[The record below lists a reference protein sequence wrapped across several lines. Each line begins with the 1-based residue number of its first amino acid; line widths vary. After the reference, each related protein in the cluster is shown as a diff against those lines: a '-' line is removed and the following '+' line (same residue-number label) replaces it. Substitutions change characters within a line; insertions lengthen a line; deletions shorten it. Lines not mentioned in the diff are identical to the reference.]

1 MIIKFLLGL
10 VAGSADAIIALFQ
23 RLDATIETFLVQ
35 HDQDIVDLENEIAMV
50 RADADQR
57 IAEIR
62 AEIADRVAK
71 AATVLALKNSLSQD
85 EVNSEAETAA
95 QPDIQDAA
103 AAPVDATTPVAS
115 ADPAPAV
122 TPVAT
127 TVAVD
132 ATLPGTP
139 VQ

>member
-1 MIIKFLLGL
+1 
-10 VAGSADAIIALFQ
+10 
-23 RLDATIETFLVQ
+23 
-35 HDQDIVDLENEIAMV
+35 MV